1 MENVAFSD
9 LVRDII
15 HTSGKLAAQ
24 FGYEYVD
31 SEHLLLA
38 IIDESLKDPKA
49 GGVVLKTFKQLGID
63 IFQLIESI
71 ETTFDPNQTSI
82 IIEKIPLTHKAEFML
97 KMSVLEAR
105 SLQKFHIIEAEHILL
120 SYLKVGSDFSK
131 NELTGKFNLTYD
143 RVKDFII
150 KLD

>member
-1 MENVAFSD
+1 MESAAFSD

-15 HTSGKLAAQ
+15 HSSGKLAAQ
-24 FGYEYVD
+24 FGYDYVD

-49 GGVVLKTFKQLGID
+49 GSVILKTFKQLSID

-71 ETTFDPNQTSI
+71 ESTFDSAQTSI
-82 IIEKIPLTHKAEFML
+82 ILEKIPLTNKAELIL
-97 KMSVLEAR
+97 KMSFLEAKL
-105 SLQKFHIIEAEHILL
+105 LQKWYCIEAEHILL
-120 SYLKVGSDFSK
+120 AYLKVGTPFSK
-131 NELTGKFNLTYD
+131 NELTVKYNLTYD

-150 KLD
+150 NLG